1 MSQSEVARIRQQIEM
16 EQQAAWLGL
25 YGLAQGTAKHEFIN
39 AKMERIWEL
48 RDTLVPLVGENEASR
63 MMCESCEQVNVP

>member
-1 MSQSEVARIRQQIEM
+1 MSQSEVARIRQQIEL

-25 YGLAQGTAKHEFIN
+25 YGLAQGTAQHEFIT

-48 RDTLVPLVGENEASR
+48 RDTLAPLVGEAEASR
-63 MMCESCEQVNVP
+63 MMCESCERASNV

>member
-1 MSQSEVARIRQQIEM
+1 MSQSEVARIRQQIEL

-25 YGLAQGTAKHEFIN
+25 YGLAQGTAQHAFIT

-48 RDTLVPLVGENEASR
+48 RDTLIPMVGEDEANR
-63 MMCESCEQVNVP
+63 MMCESCERASNK